1 MDLIRPFIN
10 ILLFLAYFV
19 FFGRHSIKRY
29 FKGDVVVNRNI
40 EMSDVISPPGTKFIS
55 Y

>member
-19 FFGRHSIKRY
+19 FFGRYSIKRY
-29 FKGDVVVNRNI
+29 LKGDVVVNRNT
-40 EMSDVISPPGTKFIS
+40 EMTDNISPPGKKLIN
-55 Y
+55 

>member
-1 MDLIRPFIN
+1 MDFIRPFIN

-29 FKGDVVVNRNI
+29 LKGDVVVNRNT
-40 EMSDVISPPGTKFIS
+40 EMTDDISPPGTKLIN
-55 Y
+55 